1 MDVLKKGLIQKEKV
15 TQKKPRG
22 ETDKGQR
29 PKAKTEECSGAEEGK
44 GKFTF
49 KY

>member
-1 MDVLKKGLIQKEKV
+1 MDAMKKGLIQQEKV

-22 ETDKGQR
+22 ETKGQR
-29 PKAKTEECSGAEEGK
+29 PKAQSEKVSGAEEGK
-44 GKFTF
+44 GKFTI

>member
-1 MDVLKKGLIQKEKV
+1 MDVLKKGLTKKEEIK
-15 TQKKPRG
+15 TKKPRG

-29 PKAKTEECSGAEEGK
+29 PKAVTEECSGAEEGK